1 MIKVLVADDHPVVRL
16 GIKQMMADVPYVSV
30 AGEAGSSAEVLKK
43 VEEES
48 WDVVLL
54 DMAMPGRSG
63 IETLK
68 RIKDIRPKL
77 PVLILSMHPEDQY
90 AMRLLQAGAAG
101 YMTKESAPDALVKVI
116 QEVAA
121 GKRYISPA
129 LANVLAAKVIDKD
142 DVPPH
147 ETLSDREYQIF
158 CLLAGGKAVSEIAE
172 DLSLSVKTISTYR
185 ARIMEK
191 MSLTKNAELTYYA
204 IKSGLVD

>member
-1 MIKVLVADDHPVVRL
+1 MIKVLVADDHPIVRL
-16 GIKQMMADVPYVSV
+16 GIRQMLADVPDLCVT
-30 AGEAGSSAEVLKK
+30 GEAESGAEVLKK
-43 VEEES
+43 VAEEH

-68 RIKDIRPKL
+68 RIKDIKPKL
-77 PVLILSMHPEDQY
+77 PVLVLSMYPEDQY

-101 YMTKESAPDALVKVI
+101 YMTKESAPDLLVKVI

-129 LANVLAAKVIDKD
+129 LAGVLAAKVIDKD
-142 DVPPH
+142 DAPPH

-158 CLLAGGKAVSEIAE
+158 CLLAGGKAVSEIAD

-204 IKSGLVD
+204 IKNRLVD

>member
-191 MSLTKNAELTYYA
+191 MDLTKNAELTYYA

>member
-1 MIKVLVADDHPVVRL
+1 MIKVLVADDHPIVRL
-16 GIKQMMADVPYVSV
+16 GIKQMMADVPDICV
-30 AGEAGSSAEVLKK
+30 AGEAESGAEVLKK
-43 VEEES
+43 VAEEH

-68 RIKDIRPKL
+68 RIKDIKPKL
-77 PVLILSMHPEDQY
+77 PVLILSMYPEDQY

-101 YMTKESAPDALVKVI
+101 YMTKESAPDLLVKVI
-116 QEVAA
+116 QEVAV

-129 LANVLAAKVIDKD
+129 LASVLAAKVIDKD

-158 CLLAGGKAVSEIAE
+158 CLLAGGKAVSEIAD

-204 IKSGLVD
+204 IKNRLVD

>member
-1 MIKVLVADDHPVVRL
+1 MIKMLVADDHPIVRL
-16 GIKQMMADVPYVSV
+16 GIKQMMADVPDICV
-30 AGEAGSSAEVLKK
+30 AGEAESSAEVVKK
-43 VEEES
+43 VREEQ

-54 DMAMPGRSG
+54 DMTMPGRSG

-68 RIKDIRPKL
+68 RIKDMKPKL

-101 YMTKESAPDALVKVI
+101 YMTKESAPDLLVKVI

-129 LANVLAAKVIDKD
+129 LANDLAAKMIDKD
-142 DVPPH
+142 EFPPH
-147 ETLSDREYQIF
+147 EKLSDREYQIF
-158 CLLAGGKAVSEIAE
+158 CMLAGGKAVSEIAE

-185 ARIMEK
+185 TRIMEK
-191 MSLTKNAELTYYA
+191 MNLTKNAELTYYA
-204 IKSGLVD
+204 IKNRLMD